1 MEIKT
6 GKFTDPR
13 DGRVYKTVK
22 INNQE
27 WMAENLNV
35 SKYCNGDP
43 ISNVEEEDKWGN
55 NKAGAWCYYNNDP
68 VNKEDYGKLYKWNAV
83 NDPRGLPF
91 KGWHIPSDDDWKELE
106 RNLGMSQRDADR
118 IGWRGTDEG
127 CKLKETGTLHW
138 KEPNECATNQSSF
151 NAVPGGYRD
160 VSGDF
165 YVITYSGYY
174 WSITEQKPHFIWYR
188 TLYHNSNKIHR
199 KEGYEGD
206 GFSVRCL
213 RNI

>member
-1 MEIKT
+1 MNIKT

-35 SKYCNGDP
+35 SKYSNGDP
-43 ISNVEEEDKWGN
+43 ISNVQEDEKWGDN
-55 NKAGAWCYYNNDP
+55 RAGAWCYYNNDP
-68 VNKEDYGKLYKWNAV
+68 VNKEEYGKLYNWHAV

-91 KGWHIPSDDDWKELE
+91 EGWHIPSDTEWKELE
-106 RNLGMSQRDADR
+106 MLLGMSQRDANKV
-118 IGWRGTDEG
+118 GWRGSDEG
-127 CKLKETGTLHW
+127 CKLKETGIEHW
-138 KEPNECATNQSSF
+138 KAPNKCATNESGF
-151 NAVPGGYRD
+151 NALPGGYRD

-165 YVITYSGYY
+165 YVTAYSGYY
-174 WSITEQKPHFIWYR
+174 WSSTEHKPDFIYYR
-188 TLYHNSNKIHR
+188 TLYYNNNKIHR
-199 KEGYEGD
+199 KEGYAGD